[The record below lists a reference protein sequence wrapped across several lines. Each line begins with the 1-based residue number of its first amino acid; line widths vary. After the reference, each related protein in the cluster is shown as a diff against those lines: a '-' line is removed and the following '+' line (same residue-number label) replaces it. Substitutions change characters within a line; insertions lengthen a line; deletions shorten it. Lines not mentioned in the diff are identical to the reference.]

1 LSVTVTIARVVT
13 MAWLFR

>member
-1 LSVTVTIARVVT
+1 MVTIAQVVT